1 MDSVF
6 FVAENSPPPIPPPLP
21 EPVPPPILCREE
33 GSPLWRLND
42 RLAWVAGGLTL
53 ILLGVIGGRVFGP
66 DAGTDGDGELVA
78 AVAPVSAESQPLL
91 PAEATAEYSFSGAVT
106 EEEVNPPELVVTQVS
121 AQPRP
126 EVSAS
131 LPVAVSSPVPQPAA
145 PSAVAQEA
153 SALRETAAEPAETIP
168 SPVAIV
174 SSPVSFEGKIPTI
187 KLPANTQVCGLE
199 KKAADRKLN
208 TALTWAESV
217 SEASQRA
224 EEEKKLL
231 FLIHVSGNFEIP
243 GFT

>member
-1 MDSVF
+1 MDSES

-53 ILLGVIGGRVFGP
+53 ILLGVIGGRVLDP
-66 DAGTDGDGELVA
+66 NAATDGGGELVA

-91 PAEATAEYSFSGAVT
+91 PAEATAEYSFPGVVT
-106 EEEVNPPELVVTQVS
+106 EEEVNPPELVVTQVT
-121 AQPRP
+121 AQP
-126 EVSAS
+126 EVSEP
-131 LPVAVSSPVPQPAA
+131 LPVAASSPVPQPEA
-145 PSAVAQEA
+145 PPEVAQEA
-153 SALRETAAEPAETIP
+153 SALRETGEEPADTIP

-174 SSPVSFEGKIPTI
+174 SSPVSFEGRIPTI

-208 TALTWAESV
+208 TALNWAESV

-224 EEEKKLL
+224 EEEKKLF
-231 FLIHVSGNFEIP
+231 FLIHVSGNFEMP